1 MKWFCAFN
9 ISRSSPFFSVCSVA
23 LCLIAFFRIT
33 RFSAGRV
40 NSMTEKKRILV
51 AMSGGVDSSV
61 SAALLKEQGH
71 DVIGVSLQL
80 YERPEAALPGGRT
93 CCSLTDVMDAAR
105 VAKRLGIPF
114 EVIDLRQR
122 FKELV
127 IDDFLAEY
135 AAGRTP
141 NPCARCNDR
150 IKFGILLDLMPSL
163 GADTLATG
171 HYARIEKDQSGSYQL
186 LKGLDPG
193 KDQTYF
199 LFGMNQDQL
208 SRTIFPVGNLEK
220 PQVRELAAKFN
231 LSVAQKQ
238 ESQEICFIPDNDYV
252 SFLEESGVARS
263 PGEIVD
269 QAGRKLASHDGIH
282 RFTIG
287 QRRGLGI
294 AWKEPLYVTGIEKKN
309 SRVVVGPREELLV
322 GGLLAGQTTWTDLP
336 ISGTFHGTC
345 SIRYRQKPVPCVAK
359 LLDNGALQVEFANP
373 QQAVTP
379 GQAVVLYDGDRVVG
393 GGWIL

>member
-1 MKWFCAFN
+1 MSTMSN
-9 ISRSSPFFSVCSVA
+9 
-23 LCLIAFFRIT
+23 T
-33 RFSAGRV
+33 M
-40 NSMTEKKRILV
+40 NDKRILV

-61 SAALLKEQGH
+61 TAALLKEQGF
-71 DVIGVSLQL
+71 DVMGVSLQL
-80 YERPEAALPGGRT
+80 YERPESVVPGGRT

-105 VAKRLGIPF
+105 VAKRIGIPF

-127 IDDFLAEY
+127 IDDFIAEY

-150 IKFGILLDLMPSL
+150 IKFGLLLDMTASL
-163 GADTLATG
+163 GADLLATG
-171 HYARIEKDQSGSYQL
+171 HYARIEQDADGTYQL

-193 KDQTYF
+193 KDQSYF

-208 SRTIFPVGNLEK
+208 SRTIFPVGNMEK

-231 LSVAQKQ
+231 LPVAQKQ

-252 SFLEESGVARS
+252 RFLEECGVTPS
-263 PGEIVD
+263 SGEIVD
-269 QAGRKLASHDGIH
+269 IKGNKLGSHDGIH
-282 RFTIG
+282 KYTVG

-294 AWKEPLYVTGIEKKN
+294 AWKEPLYVTAIESET
-309 SRVVVGPREELLV
+309 SRVVVGPREELQI
-322 GGLLAGQTTWTDLP
+322 GGLTAGQTTWTSEP
-336 ISGTFHGTC
+336 ISGIFHGTC
-345 SIRYRQKPVPCVAK
+345 SIRYRQQPVPCVAK
-359 LLDNGALQVEFANP
+359 LHDDGRLQVDFITP

-379 GQAVVLYDGDRVVG
+379 GQAVVLYDGDKVVG

>member
-1 MKWFCAFN
+1 MN
-9 ISRSSPFFSVCSVA
+9 DMS
-23 LCLIAFFRIT
+23 
-33 RFSAGRV
+33 
-40 NSMTEKKRILV
+40 EKKRILV

-71 DVIGVSLQL
+71 EVIGVSLQL
-80 YERPEAALPGGRT
+80 YEPTEAVLPGGRT

-105 VAKRLGIPF
+105 VAKRIGIPF

-127 IDDFLAEY
+127 MDNFLAEY

-150 IKFGILLDLMPSL
+150 IKFGILLDMTASL
-163 GADTLATG
+163 GADILATG
-171 HYARIEKDQSGSYQL
+171 HYARIEQDKSGVYQL

-199 LFGMNQDQL
+199 LFGMNQEQL
-208 SRTIFPVGNLEK
+208 SRTIFPVGSLEK
-220 PQVRELAAKFN
+220 PQVRELAARFK
-231 LSVAQKQ
+231 LPVAQKQ

-252 SFLEESGVARS
+252 RFLEESGVTKS

-269 QAGRKLASHDGIH
+269 ASGKKLGSHHGIH
-282 RFTIG
+282 NYTVG

-294 AWKEPLYVTGIEKKN
+294 AWLEPLYVTSIESES
-309 SRVVVGPREELLV
+309 SRIVVGPRAELYK
-322 GGLLAGQTTWTDLP
+322 GGLTAEETTWTSLP
-336 ISGTFHGTC
+336 LTGTFHGSC
-345 SIRYRQKPVPCVAK
+345 SIRYRQRPVPCVARV
-359 LLDNGALQVEFANP
+359 LDDGRLQVDFVTP

-379 GQAVVLYDGDRVVG
+379 GQAVVLYDGERVVG
-393 GGWIL
+393 GGWIE

>member
-1 MKWFCAFN
+1 MKDA
-9 ISRSSPFFSVCSVA
+9 
-23 LCLIAFFRIT
+23 
-33 RFSAGRV
+33 
-40 NSMTEKKRILV
+40 MEKKRVLV

-61 SAALLKEQGH
+61 TAALLKEQGH
-71 DVIGVSLQL
+71 EVIGVSLQL
-80 YERPEAALPGGRT
+80 YERPEAISPGGRT

-105 VAKRLGIPF
+105 VAKRIGIPF

-127 IDDFLAEY
+127 MDDFMAEY

-150 IKFGILLDLMPSL
+150 IKFGILLDMTTSL
-163 GADTLATG
+163 GADILATG
-171 HYARIEKDQSGSYQL
+171 HYARIEQDAAGIYQL

-199 LFGMNQDQL
+199 LFGMNQEQL

-231 LSVAQKQ
+231 LPVAQKQ

-252 SFLEESGVARS
+252 RFLEDSGVAAS

-269 QAGRKLASHDGIH
+269 SAGKRLGSHSGIH
-282 RFTIG
+282 NYTVG

-294 AWKEPLYVTGIEKKN
+294 AWKEPLFVTAIERET
-309 SRVVVGPREELLV
+309 SRVVVGPRSELLV
-322 GGLLAGQTTWTDLP
+322 GGLIARQTTWTDQPL
-336 ISGTFHGTC
+336 SGTFHGSC
-345 SIRYRQKPVPCVAK
+345 SIRYRQQPVPCLAN
-359 LLDNGALQVEFANP
+359 LLEDGRLQVDFENP
-373 QQAVTP
+373 QHAVTP

-393 GGWIL
+393 GGWIE

>member
-1 MKWFCAFN
+1 MSN
-9 ISRSSPFFSVCSVA
+9 T
-23 LCLIAFFRIT
+23 L
-33 RFSAGRV
+33 G
-40 NSMTEKKRILV
+40 KKRVLV

-71 DVIGVSLQL
+71 DVMGVSLQL

-127 IDDFLAEY
+127 MDDFIAEY

-150 IKFGILLDLMPSL
+150 IKFGILLDMTASL
-163 GADTLATG
+163 GADILATG
-171 HYARIEKDQSGSYQL
+171 HYARIEQDASGSYQL

-208 SRTIFPVGNLEK
+208 SRTIFPVGGLEK
-220 PQVRELAAKFN
+220 RQVRELAARFN
-231 LSVAQKQ
+231 LPVAEKK

-252 SFLEESGVARS
+252 RFLEESGVAQS
-263 PGEIVD
+263 PGDIVD
-269 QAGRKLASHDGIH
+269 AAGSKLGSHDGIH
-282 RFTIG
+282 QYTLG

-294 AWKEPLYVTGIEKKN
+294 AWKEPLYVTGIERET
-309 SRVVVGPREELLV
+309 SRVVVGPRAELLL
-322 GGLLAGQTTWTDLP
+322 GGLCATQTTWTNLP
-336 ISGTFHGTC
+336 LSGTFHGSC
-345 SIRYRQKPVPCVAK
+345 SIRYRQRPVPCVAN
-359 LLDNGALQVEFANP
+359 LLDDGRLQVDFINP

-393 GGWIL
+393 GGWIE

>member
-1 MKWFCAFN
+1 MNNA
-9 ISRSSPFFSVCSVA
+9 
-23 LCLIAFFRIT
+23 
-33 RFSAGRV
+33 
-40 NSMTEKKRILV
+40 MEKKRVLV

-61 SAALLKEQGH
+61 TAALLKEQGH
-71 DVIGVSLQL
+71 EVIGVSLQL
-80 YERPEAALPGGRT
+80 YERPESVIPGGRT

-105 VAKRLGIPF
+105 VAKRIGIPF

-127 IDDFLAEY
+127 MDDFMAEY

-150 IKFGILLDLMPSL
+150 IKFGILLDMTTAL
-163 GADTLATG
+163 GADILATG
-171 HYARIEKDQSGSYQL
+171 HYARIEQDAAGVYQL

-199 LFGMNQDQL
+199 LFGMNQEQL

-231 LSVAQKQ
+231 LPVAQKQ

-252 SFLEESGVARS
+252 RFLEESGVAAS

-269 QAGRKLASHDGIH
+269 SAGKKVGSHNGIH
-282 RFTIG
+282 NYTVG

-294 AWKEPLYVTGIEKKN
+294 AWKEPLFVTAIERET
-309 SRVVVGPREELLV
+309 SRVVVGPRSELLV
-322 GGLLAGQTTWTDLP
+322 GGLFATQTTWTDQPL
-336 ISGTFHGTC
+336 SGTFHGSC
-345 SIRYRQKPVPCVAK
+345 SIRYRQQPVPCLAN
-359 LLDNGALQVEFANP
+359 LLEDGRLRVDFENP
-373 QQAVTP
+373 QHAVTP

-393 GGWIL
+393 GGWIE

>member
-1 MKWFCAFN
+1 MSNAT
-9 ISRSSPFFSVCSVA
+9 A
-23 LCLIAFFRIT
+23 
-33 RFSAGRV
+33 
-40 NSMTEKKRILV
+40 KKRVLV

-71 DVIGVSLQL
+71 EVIGVSLQL
-80 YERPEAALPGGRT
+80 YERPQAVSPGGRT
-93 CCSLTDVMDAAR
+93 CCSLTDVMDAGR

-127 IDDFLAEY
+127 MDDFLAEY
-135 AAGRTP
+135 AQGRTP

-150 IKFGILLDLMPSL
+150 IKFGLLLDMAASL
-163 GADTLATG
+163 GAEILATG
-171 HYARIEKDQSGSYQL
+171 HYARIEQDRSGRYQL

-199 LFGMNQDQL
+199 LFGMKQEQL
-208 SRTIFPVGNLEK
+208 ARTVFPVGGMEK

-231 LSVAQKQ
+231 LPVAQKQ

-252 SFLEESGVARS
+252 RFLEESGMQPS

-269 QAGRKLASHDGIH
+269 AAGRKLGSHDGIH
-282 RFTIG
+282 RFTVG

-294 AWKEPLYVTGIEKKN
+294 AWKEPLYVTGIERES
-309 SRVVVGPREELLV
+309 SRVVAGPRSELFCS
-322 GGLLAGQTTWTDLP
+322 GLLADQTTWTDLP
-336 ISGTFHGTC
+336 ITGTFHGTC
-345 SIRYRQKPVPCVAK
+345 SIRYRQRPVPCSATI
-359 LLDNGALQVEFANP
+359 LEDGRLQVVFENP
-373 QQAVTP
+373 QQSVTP

-393 GGWIL
+393 GGWIISAATPAA

>member
-1 MKWFCAFN
+1 MSNTA
-9 ISRSSPFFSVCSVA
+9 
-23 LCLIAFFRIT
+23 
-33 RFSAGRV
+33 
-40 NSMTEKKRILV
+40 EKKRVLV

-71 DVIGVSLQL
+71 EVIGVSLQL
-80 YERPEAALPGGRT
+80 YERPEAVTAGGRT
-93 CCSLTDVMDAAR
+93 CCSLTDVMDAGR

-122 FKELV
+122 FQELV
-127 IDDFLAEY
+127 MDDFRAEY

-150 IKFGILLDLMPSL
+150 IKFGILLDMTASL
-163 GADTLATG
+163 GADILATG
-171 HYARIEKDQSGSYQL
+171 HYARIERDAAGTYHL
-186 LKGLDPG
+186 LKGLDPA

-199 LFGMNQDQL
+199 LFGMNQEQL
-208 SRTIFPVGNLEK
+208 SRTIFPVGHLEK

-231 LSVAQKQ
+231 LPVAQKQ

-252 SFLEESGVARS
+252 RFLEEGGVAPS

-269 QAGRKLASHDGIH
+269 RAGNRLGSHDGIH
-282 RFTIG
+282 RYTVG

-294 AWKEPLYVTGIEKKN
+294 AWKEPLYVTAIERGT
-309 SRVVVGPREELLV
+309 SRVVVGPREELLI
-322 GGLLAGQTTWTDLP
+322 GGLIAAETTWTSLP
-336 ISGTFHGTC
+336 LSGTFHGSC
-345 SIRYRQKPVPCVAK
+345 SIRYRQRPVPCVAR
-359 LLDNGALQVEFANP
+359 LLEDGRLQVDFVQP

-393 GGWIL
+393 GGWIE

>member
-1 MKWFCAFN
+1 MV
-9 ISRSSPFFSVCSVA
+9 RSD
-23 LCLIAFFRIT
+23 
-33 RFSAGRV
+33 
-40 NSMTEKKRILV
+40 EKKRVLV

-71 DVIGVSLQL
+71 DVMGVSLQL
-80 YERPEAALPGGRT
+80 YERPEAAQPGGRT
-93 CCSLTDVMDAAR
+93 CCSLNDVMDAAR

-127 IDDFLAEY
+127 MDDFVAEY
-135 AAGRTP
+135 TAGRTP

-150 IKFGILLDLMPSL
+150 IKFGILLDMTASL
-163 GADTLATG
+163 GADILATG
-171 HYARIEKDQSGSYQL
+171 HYARIERDAAGSYQL
-186 LKGLDPG
+186 LKGLDRG

-199 LFGMNQDQL
+199 LFGMKKEQL
-208 SRTIFPVGNLEK
+208 ARTVFPVGSLEK
-220 PQVRELAAKFN
+220 AQVRELAARFN
-231 LSVAQKQ
+231 LPVAGKR

-252 SFLEESGVARS
+252 RFLEESGVPAS
-263 PGEIVD
+263 PGDLVD
-269 QAGRKLASHDGIH
+269 ASGNRLGGHRGIH
-282 RFTIG
+282 NFTVG

-294 AWKEPLYVTGIEKKN
+294 AWKEPLYVTAINRETAQ
-309 SRVVVGPREELLV
+309 VAVGPRQELFRS
-322 GGLLAGQTTWTDLP
+322 GLFAQECTWTDLP
-336 ISGTFHGTC
+336 LAGVFHGSC
-345 SIRYRQKPVPCVAK
+345 SIRYRQQPFPCVAQ
-359 LLDNGALQVEFANP
+359 LLDDGRLQVDFLER

>member
-1 MKWFCAFN
+1 MV
-9 ISRSSPFFSVCSVA
+9 RSD
-23 LCLIAFFRIT
+23 
-33 RFSAGRV
+33 
-40 NSMTEKKRILV
+40 EKKRVLV

-71 DVIGVSLQL
+71 DVMGVSLQL
-80 YERPEAALPGGRT
+80 YERPEAAQPGGRT
-93 CCSLTDVMDAAR
+93 CCSLNDVMDAAR

-127 IDDFLAEY
+127 MDDFVAEY
-135 AAGRTP
+135 TAGRTP

-150 IKFGILLDLMPSL
+150 IKFGILLDMTASL
-163 GADTLATG
+163 GADILATG
-171 HYARIEKDQSGSYQL
+171 HYARIERDAAGSYQL
-186 LKGLDPG
+186 LKGLDRG

-199 LFGMNQDQL
+199 LFGMKKEQL
-208 SRTIFPVGNLEK
+208 ARTVFPVGSLEK
-220 PQVRELAAKFN
+220 PQVRELAARFN
-231 LSVAQKQ
+231 LPVAGKR

-252 SFLEESGVARS
+252 RFLEESGVPAS
-263 PGEIVD
+263 PGDLVD
-269 QAGRKLASHDGIH
+269 ASGNRLGSHRGIH
-282 RFTIG
+282 NFTVG

-294 AWKEPLYVTGIEKKN
+294 AWKEPLYVTAI
-309 SRVVVGPREELLV
+309 SRETAQVVVGPRQELFRS
-322 GGLLAGQTTWTDLP
+322 GLFAQECTWTDLP
-336 ISGTFHGTC
+336 LAGVFHGSC
-345 SIRYRQKPVPCVAK
+345 SIRYRQQPFPCVAQ
-359 LLDNGALQVEFANP
+359 LLDDGRLQVDFLER

>member
-1 MKWFCAFN
+1 MN
-9 ISRSSPFFSVCSVA
+9 DMS
-23 LCLIAFFRIT
+23 
-33 RFSAGRV
+33 
-40 NSMTEKKRILV
+40 EKKRILV

-71 DVIGVSLQL
+71 EVIGVSLQL
-80 YERPEAALPGGRT
+80 YERAEAALPGGRT

-105 VAKRLGIPF
+105 VAKRIGIPF

-127 IDDFLAEY
+127 MDDFLTEY

-150 IKFGILLDLMPSL
+150 IKFGILLDMTASL
-163 GADTLATG
+163 GADILATG
-171 HYARIEKDQSGSYQL
+171 HYARIEQDQSGVYQL

-199 LFGMNQDQL
+199 LFGMNQEQL
-208 SRTIFPVGNLEK
+208 SRTIFPVGSMEK
-220 PQVRELAAKFN
+220 PQVRELAARFK
-231 LSVAQKQ
+231 LPVAQKQ

-252 SFLEESGVARS
+252 RFLEESGVTKS

-269 QAGRKLASHDGIH
+269 ASGKKLGSHQGIH
-282 RFTIG
+282 NYTVG

-294 AWKEPLYVTGIEKKN
+294 AWQEPLYVTAIERES
-309 SRVVVGPREELLV
+309 SRVVVGPRAELYK
-322 GGLLAGQTTWTDLP
+322 GGLTAGETTWTSLP
-336 ISGTFHGTC
+336 LTGTFQGLC
-345 SIRYRQKPVPCVAK
+345 SIRYRQRPVPCVAGV
-359 LLDNGALQVEFANP
+359 LDDGRLQVDFVTP

-379 GQAVVLYDGDRVVG
+379 GQAVVLYDGERVVG
-393 GGWIL
+393 GGWIE

>member
-1 MKWFCAFN
+1 MN
-9 ISRSSPFFSVCSVA
+9 DMS
-23 LCLIAFFRIT
+23 
-33 RFSAGRV
+33 
-40 NSMTEKKRILV
+40 EKKRILV

-71 DVIGVSLQL
+71 EVIGVSLQL
-80 YERPEAALPGGRT
+80 YEPTEAVLPGGRT

-105 VAKRLGIPF
+105 VAKRIGIPF

-127 IDDFLAEY
+127 MDNFLAEY

-150 IKFGILLDLMPSL
+150 IKFGILLDMTASL
-163 GADTLATG
+163 GADILATG
-171 HYARIEKDQSGSYQL
+171 HYARIEQDQSGAYQL
-186 LKGLDPG
+186 LKGLDTG

-199 LFGMNQDQL
+199 LFGMNQEQL
-208 SRTIFPVGNLEK
+208 SRTIFPVGSMEK
-220 PQVRELAAKFN
+220 PQVRELAARFK
-231 LSVAQKQ
+231 LPVAQKQ

-252 SFLEESGVARS
+252 RFLEESGVTKS

-269 QAGRKLASHDGIH
+269 ATGKKLGSHQGIH
-282 RFTIG
+282 NYTVG

-294 AWKEPLYVTGIEKKN
+294 AWQEPLYVTAIERES
-309 SRVVVGPREELLV
+309 SRIVVGPRAELFKV
-322 GGLLAGQTTWTDLP
+322 GLTAGETTWTSLP
-336 ISGTFHGTC
+336 LTGTFHGSC
-345 SIRYRQKPVPCVAK
+345 SIRYRQRPVPCVARV
-359 LLDNGALQVEFANP
+359 LDDGRLQVDFVTP

-379 GQAVVLYDGDRVVG
+379 GQAVVLYDGERVVG
-393 GGWIL
+393 GGWIE

>member
-1 MKWFCAFN
+1 MSN
-9 ISRSSPFFSVCSVA
+9 EI
-23 LCLIAFFRIT
+23 
-33 RFSAGRV
+33 
-40 NSMTEKKRILV
+40 EKKRVLV

-61 SAALLKEQGH
+61 TAALLKEQGH

-80 YERPEAALPGGRT
+80 YERPQSATPGGKT

-105 VAKRLGIPF
+105 VAKRIGIPF

-127 IDDFLAEY
+127 MDDFMAEY

-150 IKFGILLDLMPSL
+150 IKFGILLDMTASL
-163 GADTLATG
+163 GADILATG
-171 HYARIEKDQSGSYQL
+171 HYARVEQDAAGSYQM

-208 SRTIFPVGNLEK
+208 SRTVFPVGNLEK
-220 PQVRELAAKFN
+220 RQVRELAAKFN
-231 LSVAQKQ
+231 LPVAQKQ

-252 SFLEESGVARS
+252 RFLEDSGVTAS

-269 QAGRKLASHDGIH
+269 AAGRKLGSHDGIH
-282 RFTIG
+282 HFTVG

-294 AWKEPLYVTGIEKKN
+294 AWKEPLYVTAIDRET
-309 SRVVVGPREELLV
+309 SRVVVGPRSELLV
-322 GGLLAGQTTWTDLP
+322 SGLFAGETTWTSEPL
-336 ISGTFHGTC
+336 SGTFHGSC
-345 SIRYRQKPVPCVAK
+345 SIRYRQQPVPCVAN
-359 LLDNGALQVEFANP
+359 LLEDGRLQVDFVNP